1 LKRISAYTET
11 YLKEEVTNVSSVCL
25 AHKCIKE
32 GLISHISIN
41 KLEQE
46 EADITCKFLMEA
58 VEAPLLA
65 FPASEDFY
73 KHR

>member
-1 LKRISAYTET
+1 MLA
-11 YLKEEVTNVSSVCL
+11 VFAWHTNVSRKVL
-25 AHKCIKE
+25 
-32 GLISHISIN
+32 SHISIN
-41 KLEQE
+41 KLEQG

-58 VEAPLLA
+58 VAAPLLA